1 MSRRTTNILKAVL
14 SAMHYSGADSMI
26 APLTRG
32 IGAIF
37 MLHHTSPA
45 KPGKFE
51 PNRILR
57 ISPQFLEL
65 VIRQVRASGFE
76 IVSLDEAHFRLVE
89 GDYGKPFVCFTF
101 DDGYRDNLEYAYPI
115 FKRHHLPF
123 AIYVPTDYADGRGD
137 LWWLTLEKVIVQVDA
152 LTLKMDGSL
161 RRLRCGTP
169 SEKDATFHTVYWWLR
184 SIDEVD
190 ARGIVRELC
199 NGIDFDA
206 DGMCRDLMMNWSE
219 IAHLAADPLV
229 TIGGHTRRHY
239 ALAKLTQAEAYA
251 EIDTSVRRIE
261 QETGKP
267 CRHFSYPYGDESS
280 AGPREF
286 EIVKELGLKT
296 GVTTR
301 KGLIHPRHAQ
311 ELTALP
317 RVSLN
322 GDYQKQRYVKVL
334 LSGAPFALLNM
345 VQRGSAGA
353 SPVGC
358 GAPRRAQ
365 LCHRL
370 DFAGR
375 LRAAA
380 LASRHRLQRAQR
392 DQFLSRRR

>member
-152 LTLKMDGSL
+152 LTLKMNGSL
-161 RRLRCGTP
+161 RRLRCGT
-169 SEKDATFHTVYWWLR
+169 SAEKDATFHTVYWWLR

-353 SPVGC
+353 SPVG
-358 GAPRRAQ
+358 
-365 LCHRL
+365 
-370 DFAGR
+370 
-375 LRAAA
+375 
-380 LASRHRLQRAQR
+380 
-392 DQFLSRRR
+392 